1 VEKRQCNK
9 CKKRFT
15 RQWNLQ
21 RHLKSIHNI
30 SDYGKNDIVKQK
42 YYHPIYSDPSTIN
55 NEHSMNPEHKMS
67 DLKHDPSPSKYHNFT
82 NRFYSEGYYNNWFY
96 QNYELFSIE
105 KKEPKLTIQDGIRI
119 QTALRILKNVLPRF
133 YPYNAVIRALC
144 WLNYQCNT
152 KHSDQPLKDFY
163 KKYNIWYLWPSKG
176 SINS

>member
-1 VEKRQCNK
+1 MEKKLCNK
-9 CKKRFT
+9 CNKRFT

-30 SDYGKNDIVKQK
+30 SDYGKNDNVKQK
-42 YYHPIYSDPSTIN
+42 YDRPTYSDPSPIK
-55 NEHSMNPEHKMS
+55 NEHSRYSENKLS
-67 DLKHDPSPSKYHNFT
+67 YLKHYQNPSNYHNFT
-82 NRFYSEGYYNNWFY
+82 NRFYSEGDYNNCFY
-96 QNYELFSIE
+96 QNYELFPIE

-163 KKYNIWYLWPSKG
+163 KKYNIWHLWPSK
-176 SINS
+176 